1 MIDQYDDLQTN
12 VVEADGKTHI
22 ERVQDCTPIAE
33 LCKRDHVEGNHGSS
47 DMKLA
52 ARIPNV
58 IVEKYCNDNKI
69 SFREFM
75 GNREHMRRMLNDP
88 SLSHFRVW
96 PGRV

>member
-1 MIDQYDDLQTN
+1 MQVADAVDTN
-12 VVEADGKTHI
+12 VAVEEGNVI
-22 ERVQDCTPIAE
+22 VERVQDCTPIAE
-33 LCKRDHVEGNHGSS
+33 MCKRDQNEGRHGSNE
-47 DMKLA
+47 MRLA

-75 GNREHMRRMLNDP
+75 GNREHIRRMLNDS
-88 SLSHFRVW
+88 SLAAFRVW

>member
-1 MIDQYDDLQTN
+1 
-12 VVEADGKTHI
+12 
-22 ERVQDCTPIAE
+22 
-33 LCKRDHVEGNHGSS
+33 
-47 DMKLA
+47 MKLA

-75 GNREHMRRMLNDP
+75 GNREHVRRVLNDP